1 MLEDALV
8 ILGYKPEDD
17 SWDTDGR
24 RTYISDDDVTPA
36 FLVVVTNIL
45 KYINWYRD
53 SSSLRTYRHANGEI
67 IEIEPGGADCTGHYL
82 HHMKAGHNDS
92 ISSPSCWRNR

>member
-24 RTYISDDDVTPA
+24 RTYISDDDATSN
-36 FLVVVTNIL
+36 FLAMVTNIL
-45 KYINWYRD
+45 KPIDWHRD
-53 SSSLRTYRHANGEI
+53 LSALRTYRHVNGEI
-67 IEIEPGGADCTGHYL
+67 IEIEIGGVDCTGHYL
-82 HHMKAGHNDS
+82 HHMKAQDQ
-92 ISSPSCWRNR
+92 